1 MNGVSVIDAVEFLPR
16 RAASRPDP
24 ALDPWVPA
32 PVLEPVA
39 ADRAPH
45 PSGIPWHVIDAHEA
59 AKARPQP
66 PASVTCQLHYL
77 PDVRAFELIPATDGA
92 LHALRALGDGAF
104 ITINL

>member
-24 ALDPWVPA
+24 ALDPWA
-32 PVLEPVA
+32 PEPEPVA
-39 ADRAPH
+39 AVRAPH

-59 AKARPQP
+59 AMARPKP

-77 PDVRAFELIPATDGA
+77 PDVRAFELIPATDEA
-92 LHALRALGDGAF
+92 LHSLRALGDGAI
-104 ITINL
+104 ITINP